1 MSGRLIAVEGIDASG
16 KSTQARMLAD
26 SLGAEFTFQFGAT
39 GVGQVIRD
47 VLLDPANDSLD
58 DRTEALLIIADK
70 AQHVAEIVGPL
81 LASGRDVVTDR
92 FTASTLAYQGYGRS
106 LDLDELEA
114 MMRFAT
120 GGLEPDLNVLMDL
133 SPEQAWQRLGASVDR
148 FEGQGPAFLHRVRDG
163 YLALAGADP
172 ARWAVVDAAGTTDEV
187 AARMLAAVRDRLE
200 AERIGGTT
208 RSIRREAV
216 ARAARERSE
225 HERE

>member
-39 GVGQVIRD
+39 GVGEVIRD
-47 VLLDPANDSLD
+47 VLLNPANDSVD

-133 SPEQAWQRLGASVDR
+133 SAEQAWQRLGVSVDR
-148 FEGQGPAFLHRVRDG
+148 FEGQGPEFLDRVRNG

-172 ARWAVVDAAGTTDEV
+172 ARWAVVDAAGTTEEV
-187 AARMLAAVRDRLE
+187 AARILAAVRDRLE
-200 AERIGGTT
+200 GCR
-208 RSIRREAV
+208 
-216 ARAARERSE
+216 
-225 HERE
+225 